1 MKGKNLAVKIPVTYI
16 SILIIFMLVINLVLR
31 YNTQGFSEW
40 HGIIYSLGFFIVN
53 PVSSF
58 IFAFLLII
66 PFPLLIWAIA
76 KKRRDLIIGCSF
88 SAAISVIIL
97 ILIGT
102 M

>member
-1 MKGKNLAVKIPVTYI
+1 MKGKNLAVKIPAIYI
-16 SILIIFMLVINLVLR
+16 SILIIFMLVINLVIR
-31 YNTQGFSEW
+31 YNTHGFSEW

-76 KKRRDLIIGCSF
+76 KKRSDLIIGCSI
-88 SAAISVIIL
+88 SAAISVVIL
-97 ILIGT
+97 ILIGI